1 MEISEQKPTLKIG
14 KGEVVNMKLESLN
27 PFKEGE
33 NEWDGVKKKWF
44 GYNVTKGS
52 QEFTYFASE
61 AVHKLIQIAK
71 PEGEFQM
78 ELRTVNNKE
87 GQSRSMWFLNGKNLW
102 QYEDDLKPDTMEVA
116 PQKEVEINPTP
127 VSNPGPGLPDDQW
140 KIDIEERL
148 EKLEKA
154 LYSKTVKTDDDIP
167 F

>member
-14 KGEVVNMKLESLN
+14 KGEIANIKLESLT

-71 PEGEFQM
+71 PEGEFVM

-87 GQSRSMWFLNGKNLW
+87 GQSRSMWFLNGLNLW
-102 QYEDDLKPDTMEVA
+102 QYEDNMSDTKEVA
-116 PQKEVEINPTP
+116 PQKDVEVNPAP
-127 VSNPGPGLPDDQW
+127 VSNPGPDLPNDKW
-140 KIDIEERL
+140 KLDVEERL

-154 LYSKTVKTDDDIP
+154 LYAKTVETNDEIP